1 LFHGTVFQNVANGM
15 SDFQLGLPEK
25 ERRQLVREACTA
37 SNAHGFIEQLQ
48 NVSETVSRD
57 MMLPLTM

>member
-25 ERRQLVREACTA
+25 ERRQLVSEACIA

-48 NVSETVSRD
+48 NVSETVNRA
-57 MMLPLTM
+57 MMLSLTI

>member
-1 LFHGTVFQNVANGM
+1 MFHGTVFQNVANGM

-25 ERRQLVREACTA
+25 ERRQLVHEACIA

-48 NVSETVSRD
+48 NVSETVSRA